1 MKNFLSATDKQII
14 DIAKF
19 KTVTKSKITFTFAKT
34 YIVAAISIHVRD
46 KVLNKTKSVIDRL
59 NDQGYKGKNRHEL
72 LLSE

>member
-19 KTVTKSKITFTFAKT
+19 KTVTKSKITFTFAKA

-46 KVLNKTKSVIDRL
+46 KELNKTKSVIDRL
-59 NDQGYKGKNRHEL
+59 NDQGYKAKNRHEL